1 MSPSQ
6 RIILNALAT
15 YGRSV
20 LGAGLALFS
29 SRWVLNALGQ
39 TDFGLFT
46 LVGSLIAFVVF
57 LNNVL
62 GSSVGRFLAFAIG
75 KGDAEEVRQWFNTA
89 LVLHVILPVILV
101 GIGWPV
107 GEYCIRHFFVIPP
120 ARVDTCLW
128 VFRLSLLSAFTT
140 MLSIPFLAMFT
151 AKQRI
156 AETAFWG
163 LLQSM
168 LAFVLAYA
176 LTLAKGDLLL
186 VYAAGMVGIMVVL
199 FASQI
204 ARAFWI
210 FPECRVD
217 RRYWFHRQHTR
228 ELFHFAVWN
237 LVGGLGAV
245 LRGQGIAI
253 LLNLFHGL
261 AANAAYGIANQVSNQ
276 TLSLTE
282 SMTGAMYPEIT
293 ASAGRGDHPRVL
305 ELALRA
311 SKFGVI
317 LALLFTIPLLIEMD
331 YLLTIWLKHPPPGA
345 ALFCQIILL
354 AFLADKITLGHMLAV
369 RAHGKIAGYQ
379 ASVGVILLLTFPLA
393 YVLLKL
399 FHAPASALV
408 AFLVTSI
415 GCSIGRLY
423 WGQHLLGLPAR
434 RWLADV
440 LGRVGLVALP
450 AAFLT
455 AIPVLLLPASLP
467 RLGLSL
473 GLGILVTPLL
483 GWLVG
488 LTAPERAWFVGQL
501 HRTLAKFGW
510 WPQSGAST

>member
-1 MSPSQ
+1 MTPSQ

-46 LVGSLIAFVVF
+46 LVGSLIVFVVF
-57 LNNVL
+57 LNSVM
-62 GSSVGRFLAFAIG
+62 GVSVGRFFAFAIG
-75 KGDAEEVRQWFNTA
+75 RGDPEEVTQWFNTA

-101 GIGWPV
+101 LVGWPL

-120 ARVDTCLW
+120 GRVETCLW
-128 VFRLSLLSAFTT
+128 VFRLSLLSAFTS
-140 MLSIPFLAMFT
+140 MVAVPFVAMFT
-151 AKQRI
+151 ARQRI

-163 LLQSM
+163 LLQAV
-168 LAFVLAYA
+168 LVFALAYA

-186 VYAAGMVGIMVVL
+186 VYAAGMVGITILLALV
-199 FASQI
+199 QI
-204 ARAFWI
+204 ARARWI
-210 FPECRVD
+210 FPECCVD
-217 RRYWFHRQHTR
+217 RRQWFHRRRTR
-228 ELFHFAVWN
+228 DLFQFAVWN
-237 LVGGLGAV
+237 LIGGLGGV
-245 LRGQGIAI
+245 LRGQGTAI
-253 LLNLFHGL
+253 LLNLFHGP
-261 AANAAYGIANQVSNQ
+261 AANAAYGISNQVSNQ
-276 TLSLTE
+276 TLTLTE

-311 SKFGVI
+311 SKFGAI
-317 LALLFTIPLLIEMD
+317 LALLIAIPLFIEMD
-331 YLLTIWLKHPPPGA
+331 SILTLWLKNPPADA
-345 ALFCQIILL
+345 ALFCQIIIL

-379 ASVGVILLLTFPLA
+379 ASVGVTFLLTFPLA

-423 WGQHLLGLPAR
+423 WGQHLLGLGAR
-434 RWLADV
+434 RWLAGV
-440 LGRVGLVALP
+440 FVPVALAAVP

-455 AIPVLLLPASLP
+455 ALPPLLMAPSLP
-467 RLGLSL
+467 RLSL
-473 GLGILVTPLL
+473 TLVMGVSVTALC
-483 GWLVG
+483 GWLRG
-488 LTAPERAWFVGQL
+488 LTSAERAWFIGQL
-501 HRTLAKFGW
+501 NRSLARLRPAGSTLA
-510 WPQSGAST
+510 P

>member
-1 MSPSQ
+1 MTPSQ

-20 LGAGLALFS
+20 LGAGLAIFS

-62 GSSVGRFLAFAIG
+62 GGSVGRFLAFAIG
-75 KGDAEEVRQWFNTA
+75 KGDPQEVKQWFNTA
-89 LVLHVILPVILV
+89 LVLHAILPTMLV
-101 GIGWPV
+101 LAGWPI
-107 GEYCIRHFFVIPP
+107 GEFCIRHLFVIPP
-120 ARVDTCLW
+120 GRVDACLW

-168 LAFVLAYA
+168 LAFVLAYV

-186 VYAAGMVGIMVVL
+186 VYAVGMVGIMVVL
-199 FASQI
+199 FAAQI
-204 ARAFWI
+204 ARAIWI

-217 RRYWFHRQHTR
+217 RRHWFHRQRTR
-228 ELFHFAVWN
+228 ELAHFAVWN

-245 LRGQGIAI
+245 LRGQGTAI
-253 LLNLFHGL
+253 LLNLFHGP

-276 TLSLTE
+276 TLTLTE

-317 LALLFTIPLLIEMD
+317 LALLFTIPLLVEMD
-331 YLLTIWLKHPPPGA
+331 YLLAIWLKQPPPGA

-369 RAHGKIAGYQ
+369 RAYGRIAGYQ

-399 FHAPASALV
+399 FHTPASALV

-415 GCSIGRLY
+415 ACSIGRLY
-423 WGQHLLGLPAR
+423 WGQHLLGFGAR
-434 RWLADV
+434 RWVGGV
-440 LGRVGLVALP
+440 LVRVAVVALP
-450 AAFLT
+450 AGVVAGL
-455 AIPVLLLPASLP
+455 PVLLMVPSLP
-467 RLGLSL
+467 RLGLSFAL
-473 GLGILVTPLL
+473 GAGVTAGL
-483 GWLVG
+483 GWLLG

-510 WPQSGAST
+510 WSQPGAST